1 LRVVL
6 ELQAKVMLVVQALVQ
21 TTQLAVAVAQ
31 GLLVLALQDCFQAM
45 VVRA

>member
-21 TTQLAVAVAQ
+21 TTQLAEAEVL
-31 GLLVLALQDCFQAM
+31 GLLELALQDCVQAM
-45 VVRA
+45 AAQA